1 MGRRVAPAQPKVI
14 IFGGPPRVA
23 ATHAG
28 GDDQLS
34 RQNAFSFVR
43 EGMPFT
49 VKVPDEVE
57 LTLEVE
63 IGDEGTEIEIELSW

>member
-1 MGRRVAPAQPKVI
+1 MDIVEHVVKERVSREQ
-14 IFGGPPRVA
+14 A
-23 ATHAG
+23 AERLRELA
-28 GDDQLS
+28 DQLS